1 MRRFPLVA
9 LLLFAASVPLPPPRI
24 EVPMKPKTLSL
35 SPLLVMAMIAA
46 AGAVE
51 DLTPDAFDQSA
62 AGRAVEI
69 VAGGIRKLAKAGD
82 KGSDKGRVVSADEVN
97 DLVVYLLDELEGLL
111 DVVETLADGMDV
123 LGAVDLRI
131 ALALDLAGVAVKYVT
146 SHAEDNGIE
155 AVGLAAAEVVGG
167 LGKKVKDGN
176 LTGAE
181 LGAILRD
188 AIAPLQAWR
197 GGAR

>member
-1 MRRFPLVA
+1 MNPFWMLA
-9 LLLFAASVPLPPPRI
+9 LLLAAPPPCPPPPRI
-24 EVPMKPKTLSL
+24 EVLMKPKTLSL

-46 AGAVE
+46 ARAVE
-51 DLTPDAFDQSA
+51 DLTPDAFDQTA
-62 AGRAVEI
+62 AGHAVEI

-82 KGSDKGRVVSADEVN
+82 KDSDQGRVVSAEEVEG
-97 DLVVYLLDELEGLL
+97 LVVFLLDELEGLL
-111 DVVETLADGMDV
+111 DVVETVAGGMDV

-131 ALALDLAGVAVKYVT
+131 ALALDIAGVAVKYVT

-155 AVGLAAAEVVGG
+155 AVGLAAAEIIGG
-167 LGKKVKDGN
+167 LGRKVKDGN

-181 LGAILRD
+181 LAGILKD

-197 GGAR
+197 GAR